1 LNDDWSARRGVLI
14 VGVVLLLVAGLA
26 LAGGMATASED
37 EGADGTI
44 YIGSGDGSVYAIDS
58 SSGDVEWEFE
68 TDDEIRSSP
77 TVADGTVYIGS
88 NDGSVYA
95 LSADSGDLEW
105 EFETDGDVDSSP
117 TIVDDTLYIGSDDN
131 YVYALSADSGDV
143 EWEFETDGR
152 VFSSPTVAD
161 GTVYVGSY
169 DDNLYALSADSGSL
183 EWEHEQENFGS
194 VQSSPVVEDD
204 TVYYGVRGGD
214 GVVAL
219 SADSGDVEWVNDD
232 ANNVGSSPVVEDGTV
247 YIGGGW
253 ADTVLALS
261 ADSGDVEWEFEAD
274 DWVFSSP
281 TLADGTVYIGS
292 EDGSFYALSADSGD
306 VEWEF
311 EADDS
316 VESSPT
322 VADGTLYVGS
332 DDGNLY
338 ALSAD
343 SGDELWSYE
352 TDGAMSYSSP
362 SFVPEGGDESDG
374 TRNNLETLGH
384 NEFVPPAWTTVEDD
398 YPELTAFADDEPDEV
413 EIEIF
418 EDDGD
423 PVIDDQEPIVGGTL
437 VFYEDEDKETVVETI
452 EFENDSSTA
461 TVDFDESDL
470 ERDTVY
476 PVEGYIGHPDDVRMD
491 IETAIGPEE
500 YVVYQ
505 FEVNDP
511 EIVDVEPAPNST
523 IPPSSETE
531 VSVTV
536 ADPDFPS
543 SEVDVLVFED
553 IPGAIMPGA
562 AVIEEPDVSGEYN
575 ETVTVNGTTDTTLG
589 EGEVVT
595 YTSEISD
602 QYISTES
609 DTKQWE
615 VAVLAREPIIDDDSA
630 SPSDGELAL
639 GEEIEIEIDV
649 EDPDFPDSSVLV
661 EFYEFDTGDPAED
674 DVIGTDTLEE
684 NGTASITWES
694 NREGLNWYVVAED
707 QYGAASISDV
717 FSFDA
722 SGRAAEILEGTAS
735 PADGEVVSAD
745 EVDLSVEILNDDF
758 PDDELTVEFYEF
770 ESGDPEEDE
779 LIGSTILEEEGE
791 ASTVWDVDDD
801 VLDWYV
807 WVEDE
812 YNNVAFSRVF
822 SFGVS
827 GEIEIRDAQT
837 EELIDDRTVC
847 LDTNVPGDS
856 FRTNVTD
863 GTYDLEELTE
873 YDDFQ
878 IEFLSQDYYP
888 RTAEFQSTVGGA
900 TIYLE
905 RGPDWVPEPEADD
918 CDQVPDVEDD
928 ENKVLVRFDLQDR
941 TDRYPPEETLLN
953 VRGPAGEQ
961 SDAQIHSELFGSLNR
976 IDVILDQGERYDL
989 EIENADGDTRNLG
1002 RFTAS
1007 ESESISLDVG
1017 DLSWPTPRVEPYVLD
1032 VRYDEEEEDLVINY
1046 VDEAGETRPLEV
1058 VVEEI
1063 DGDDSIEIYS
1073 TTSTRQLGEFTT
1085 RVDVEEDRNY
1095 LITATATRDGETVR
1109 MVERVGT
1116 TEFDLRAPFGD
1127 VTMAVVSGA
1136 LIVVVAGMVGGG
1148 LSGIGAVLVAA
1159 FGGLLAII
1167 GWLPIPW
1174 PAVVVALVVALL
1186 FYVGDRL

>member
-1 LNDDWSARRGVLI
+1 MKRRNTVEKISVGRVLI
-14 VGVVLLLVAGLA
+14 VALLLSVALGLV
-26 LAGGMATASED
+26 LAGGAVADEEEGD
-37 EGADGTI
+37 EGTV
-44 YIGSGDGSVYAIDS
+44 YIASGDPETFGDDYGEVWAVDAST
-58 SSGDVEWEFE
+58 GDVEWGYEIE
-68 TDDEIRSSP
+68 DDIHSSP
-77 TVADGTVYIGS
+77 TVADDTVYVGS
-88 NDGSVYA
+88 RENYLLA

-105 EFETDGDVDSSP
+105 EFEAEQRVDPSPTIVDGKVYFGSRDDTFYAVDAETGNLEWEYDLGDSIKSSATVVDGTVYFGAMPNVHALDAETGERKWEFDEPGFVDSSP
-117 TIVDDTLYIGSDDN
+117 TVVG
-131 YVYALSADSGDV
+131 
-143 EWEFETDGR
+143 
-152 VFSSPTVAD
+152 
-161 GTVYVGSY
+161 GTVYVGAS
-169 DDNLYALSADSGSL
+169 DGNVYAIDADSGEKEWSL
-183 EWEHEQENFGS
+183 DTDGS
-194 VQSSPVVEDD
+194 IESSPAVV
-204 TVYYGVRGGD
+204 
-214 GVVAL
+214 
-219 SADSGDVEWVNDD
+219 
-232 ANNVGSSPVVEDGTV
+232 
-247 YIGGGW
+247 
-253 ADTVLALS
+253 
-261 ADSGDVEWEFEAD
+261 
-274 DWVFSSP
+274 
-281 TLADGTVYIGS
+281 DGTVYIGS
-292 EDGSFYALSADSGD
+292 DNNDLWAIDAGSGEE
-306 VEWEF
+306 EWTF
-311 EADDS
+311 ETS
-316 VESSPT
+316 SSIRSSPT
-322 VADGTLYVGS
+322 VADDTVYVGS
-332 DDGNLY
+332 NDDSVYAVDSDTGDLEWEFETGAAVLSSPTVADDTVYVGSNDGFLY
-338 ALSAD
+338 ALSTD
-343 SGDELWSYE
+343 SGDELWSHD
-352 TDGAMSYSSP
+352 TDYPISLSSP
-362 SFVPEGGDESDG
+362 TYVPEGSDESEG
-374 TRNNLETLGH
+374 TRNELRSLGH
-384 NEFVPPAWTTVEDD
+384 NEIEVDP
-398 YPELTAFADDEPDEV
+398 EV

-491 IETAIGPEE
+491 IETEIAMEDE

-531 VSVTV
+531 VSVTIT
-536 ADPDFPS
+536 DPDFPS

-575 ETVTVNGTTDTTLG
+575 ETVIVNGTTDTTLG
-589 EGEVVT
+589 EGEVIT

-609 DTKQWE
+609 DVKQWE
-615 VAVLAREPIIDDDSA
+615 VAVVAREPIIDDGSA

-674 DVIGTDTLEE
+674 DVIGTDTLQE

-707 QYGAASISDV
+707 EYGAASISDV

-722 SGRAAEILEGTAS
+722 SGRAATILEGTAS
-735 PADGEVVSAD
+735 PADGDVASAD
-745 EVDLSVEILNDDF
+745 QVDLSVEILNDDF

-770 ESGDPEEDE
+770 ESGDPDEDE